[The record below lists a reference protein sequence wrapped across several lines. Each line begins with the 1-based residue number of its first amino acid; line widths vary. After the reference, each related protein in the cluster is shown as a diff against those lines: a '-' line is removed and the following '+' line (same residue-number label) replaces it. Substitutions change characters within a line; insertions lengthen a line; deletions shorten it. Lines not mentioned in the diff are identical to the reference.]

1 MEGSIGSFFAF
12 QVLPTIIFFASLTA
26 LLYHYKILQQIV
38 SAMSR
43 VMQKLMGTS
52 GAESLS
58 VVANIFVGQTESPLV
73 VKPYIE
79 KMTRSELLTLMSG
92 GMATIAGGVMA
103 AYVQLLG
110 NSYALANQISLEAP
124 RHLYA
129 EQLLGASLMAAPA
142 ALII

>member
-26 LLYHYKILQQIV
+26 LLYHYKILQRVV

-79 KMTRSELLTLMSG
+79 KMTRSRSEEHTSELQSRGHL
-92 GMATIAGGVMA
+92 VCR
-103 AYVQLLG
+103 LL
-110 NSYALANQISLEAP
+110 LE
-124 RHLYA
+124 
-129 EQLLGASLMAAPA
+129 
-142 ALII
+142 